1 MAHHRQMYIFTRF
14 YIGEISCTK
23 QELKVTKEMLEDSKE
38 ENASLEAESQR
49 YVNMI
54 RSIK

>member
-1 MAHHRQMYIFTRF
+1 
-14 YIGEISCTK
+14 
-23 QELKVTKEMLEDSKE
+23 MLEDSKE

-54 RSIK
+54 RSIKWMLIGVHKSTWKFNPLQWYATVILTAD